1 MLINRNDISHQNLP
15 NDDSEAVRTVIV
27 SSGPNGQWAF
37 ISDIYFLYG
46 SIHI

>member
-37 ISDIYFLYG
+37 ISDI
-46 SIHI
+46 